1 MTRKALAAIALA
13 GAFAFVAASC
23 GGGDEGGNG
32 GSGSSEGQVYE
43 EAIVAAFREADDGE
57 ESPIPEEDARCAADR
72 FVGILGVDR
81 LVSAGITPEEI
92 RNSQSLSEVVP
103 DLTTEEAN
111 QLTEA
116 IYECIDFSAVFAAGF
131 ASSAAA
137 DGVTL
142 PEDKLAC
149 LGENF
154 EKSDR
159 LREAFATSILT
170 GVDPDFET
178 DTDLILEI
186 LGDCLTIEEL
196 IEIGQQTADG

>member
-1 MTRKALAAIALA
+1 MTRKALAAVVLA

-43 EAIVAAFREADDGE
+43 EAVVAAFREADDGE

-72 FVGILGVDR
+72 FVGILGADR

-92 RNSQSLSEVVP
+92 RNSDSLSEVVP
-103 DLTTEEAN
+103 DLTTADADRLS
-111 QLTEA
+111 QA
-116 IYECIDFSAVFAAGF
+116 IQDCIDFGTAFAAGL
-131 ASSAAA
+131 ADSAAA

-142 PEDKLAC
+142 HEDKLEC

-154 EKSDR
+154 EASER
-159 LREAFATSILT
+159 LREAFAMSILT
-170 GVDPDFET
+170 GVEPDFGA
-178 DTDLILEI
+178 DTDPIIEI
-186 LGDCLTIEEL
+186 LGDCLTIKEL